1 MVERAHTSA
10 SSARTDS
17 HVVSERLDRA
27 LLTEDAPFRSLH
39 GDIYSS
45 LRRSLMAG
53 DLVPGQAVSIR
64 TLADEFGT
72 SMIPV
77 RDALKRLVAERALTM
92 LPNRTVVVSP
102 MTRRRFQE
110 ILNVRLAVE
119 TMLARQAVEFITPAD
134 IELLERVD
142 GEMHGAAQDGDVKSY
157 LIANHAFHFTLY
169 GTARSQ
175 VMLPIVESLWMQVGP
190 YLNGVFN
197 AAGVSHASDHHATA
211 LKAARRRDAIG
222 VADAIGRDLADAA
235 DTVLARNDFVAEGA
249 AGTSDRG
256 TRLA

>member
-1 MVERAHTSA
+1 VEK
-10 SSARTDS
+10 ARMSTPAPRR
-17 HVVSERLDRA
+17 RLPA
-27 LLTEDAPFRSLH
+27 AKILQLHGEEAPFRSLH
-39 GDIYSS
+39 ADIYAS

-64 TLADEFGT
+64 TLADQFGT

-119 TMLARQAVEFITPAD
+119 SMLARQATEYIGPGDLEA
-134 IELLERVD
+134 LERVNGD
-142 GEMHGAAQDGDVKSY
+142 MHGAAQRGDVKAY
-157 LIANHAFHFTLY
+157 LIANHTFHFTLY
-169 GTARSQ
+169 GTARSL

-190 YLNGVFN
+190 FLNGVFT
-197 AAGVSHASDHHATA
+197 AAGVSHASDNHAEV
-211 LKAARRRDAIG
+211 LKAARRRDGVG
-222 VADAIGRDLADAA
+222 VADAISHDLADAA
-235 DTVLARNDFVAEGA
+235 DTVLARNEFVSDGEATGA
-249 AGTSDRG
+249 R
-256 TRLA
+256 

>member
-1 MVERAHTSA
+1 MSELEHASPLASRAA
-10 SSARTDS
+10 SD
-17 HVVSERLDRA
+17 VVSERLDLA

-39 GDIYSS
+39 GDIYAS

-64 TLADEFGT
+64 TLADQFGT

-119 TMLARQAVEFITPAD
+119 TMLARQAVEHITPED

-142 GEMHGAAQDGDVKSY
+142 GEMHKAVDDGDVKAY

-169 GTARSQ
+169 GTARSL

-222 VADAIGRDLADAA
+222 VSDAIGRDLADAA
-235 DTVLARNDFVAEGA
+235 DTVLARNDFMADGA
-249 AGTSDRG
+249 AAGHER
-256 TRLA
+256 